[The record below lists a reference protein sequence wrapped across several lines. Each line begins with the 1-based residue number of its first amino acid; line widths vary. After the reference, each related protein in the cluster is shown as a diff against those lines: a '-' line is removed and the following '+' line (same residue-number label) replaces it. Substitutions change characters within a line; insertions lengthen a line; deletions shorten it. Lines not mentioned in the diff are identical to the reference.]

1 MSIKNIIFHSYN
13 FDSKIGGITVGFEL
27 CKILDSMGMN
37 IIICAPNKIENS
49 IFSKYYDNNDNDND
63 NDNDNFK
70 MDETLVIYG
79 ETIHGNPLNA
89 KYVARWILA
98 PIGICSNI
106 EIYKTWSKNDLVYY
120 FNSEKKFDLNPELI
134 GDIYKTLTCIYIS
147 PLIKNNHNNKRSGH
161 CHTFRKNHM
170 RKKFVRLHPNKSFEI
185 TRQHTQ
191 EDYVNIF
198 NEKEIFISYDPLT
211 FMSIIAAMCGCISIV
226 IKVQDCS
233 SQLEWLQTTAVGQY
247 VNEKKI
253 ERLYGIAYGIDE
265 IGWARDT
272 IHLVEDQWVQIKEF
286 LKEKTIIPFLEDL
299 KNIETL
305 KNTVENNYF
314 K

>member
-1 MSIKNIIFHSYN
+1 MSIKNILFHSYD
-13 FDSKIGGITVGFEL
+13 FDIKIGGITVGYEL
-27 CKILDSMGMN
+27 CKILDSMGVN
-37 IIICAPNKIENS
+37 IRVCAQNYIDNS
-49 IFSKYYDNNDNDND
+49 IFSKYYDNNDN
-63 NDNDNFK
+63 FK
-70 MDETLVIYG
+70 MDETLVMYG
-79 ETIHGNPLNA
+79 ETIWGNPLNA

-98 PIGICSNI
+98 PIGTCSNI
-106 EIYKTWSKNDLVYY
+106 ENCKTWSKNDLVYY

-233 SQLEWLQTTAVGQY
+233 SQLEWLQTTAVRQY